1 MSGYVGLTLLF
12 TMLCGFVYSSL
23 QRITLQDMDF
33 VVIAYVAITY
43 NNTEN
48 IYENQML

>member
-1 MSGYVGLTLLF
+1 MAMWVWHYCLQ
-12 TMLCGFVYSSL
+12 MLCGFVYSSL